1 MSLLD
6 RRFLLILPLVL
17 AACGFEPAYGPGGS
31 GTALQNRVQI
41 EAPEDRNAYLVVREL
56 ENRLGRAGTPAYA
69 LDLDVTTT
77 EEGLAIDSAD
87 NTTRFNIVGNAT
99 FVLRELGSGQT
110 IATGQVENF
119 VGYSATGT
127 TVATLAAE
135 RDAQQRLMT
144 MLADQIMTQLLAA
157 NVPG

>member
-6 RRFLLILPLVL
+6 RRFLLILPLLL

-41 EAPEDRNAYLVVREL
+41 EAPEDRNAYLVVREI
-56 ENRLGRAGTPAYA
+56 ESRLGRAGAPAFA
-69 LDLDVTTT
+69 LDLDIATN

-87 NTTRFNIVGNAT
+87 NTTRFNIVGTAD
-99 FVLRELGSGQT
+99 FVLRDLGTGQT
-110 IATGQVENF
+110 ITAGRAKSFT
-119 VGYSATGT
+119 GYSATGT

-144 MLADQIMTQLLAA
+144 ILADQIMTRLLAA